1 MGSSGPFAGVI
12 SPELCWSAHGNELRV
27 HSTARLEP
35 HAGHKTTG
43 LPVQALFRF
52 LSEPAR
58 ERERERERERGPV
71 RGTVLP
77 PSNKRAKLLQP
88 QTLAVG
94 SGAIGQSVCVADSRS
109 VITST
114 TGAAT
119 GIASKPGA
127 PGSPKDAAGISPQP
141 GNGRQRAA
149 AGSPPVGGGPRRGSP
164 TFSPVGSGGF
174 PRKRGGTSRNAA
186 GKLSVRVVEAFEL
199 RDGRTVLL
207 CLASERELPSEVHC
221 VDPFSGETL
230 HVATGLP
237 ILLTSLAVVPR
248 LALPS
253 QGRHCHTRQEGGGG
267 GGAARSSSGGD
278 AGLSSSSAAAAATAS
293 GSPGAWTD
301 AAAAAATAEGVDGG
315 DAEELV
321 V

>member
-1 MGSSGPFAGVI
+1 MVSSGPFAGVI

-52 LSEPAR
+52 LSEP
-58 ERERERERERGPV
+58 ERERGPV
-71 RGTVLP
+71 HGTVLP
-77 PSNKRAKLLQP
+77 PSNKRAKPLQP
-88 QTLAVG
+88 QTLALG
-94 SGAIGQSVCVADSRS
+94 SGAIGQSVCVTDSTS
-109 VITST
+109 VITGTTGST
-114 TGAAT
+114 TR
-119 GIASKPGA
+119 IASKPGTT
-127 PGSPKDAAGISPQP
+127 GSPKDAAGISPEP
-141 GNGRQRAA
+141 GNGQGAA
-149 AGSPPVGGGPRRGSP
+149 AGSPPVGGGLRRGSP
-164 TFSPVGSGGF
+164 TFSRVGSGSF

-186 GKLSVRVVEAFEL
+186 GKLPVRAVEAFEL
-199 RDGRTVLL
+199 RDGRTILV

-253 QGRHCHTRQEGGGG
+253 QSRRCRLRQ
-267 GGAARSSSGGD
+267 
-278 AGLSSSSAAAAATAS
+278 
-293 GSPGAWTD
+293 
-301 AAAAAATAEGVDGG
+301 
-315 DAEELV
+315 
-321 V
+321 